1 MKILVP
7 VKRVVDYNV
16 KVRVKSD
23 GTGVDIANVKM
34 SMNPFDEIAVEEAVR
49 LKEKG
54 IATEVIAVS
63 CGVTQCQETL
73 RTAMAIGADRGILV
87 ETPADLDLQPLAVAK
102 LLKALVDKEQPG
114 LIILGK
120 QAIDDD
126 CNQTGQMLAALADL
140 PQATFA
146 SKVEVVDGKV
156 QVTREID
163 GGLEVLSLSMPAVI
177 TTDLRLNEPRYVT
190 LPNIMKAKKKQLDNF
205 KPEDLGVDVSP
216 RITTLKVSEPPKRSA
231 GIKVPDV
238 ATLVDKLNVSKGQT
252 KICAANLLCP
262 QLIKEILWLHWLLQ
276 NTTTHPSRVQL

>member
-1 MKILVP
+1 MKVLVP

-54 IATEVIAVS
+54 VVTEVIAVS

-73 RTAMAIGADRGILV
+73 RTAMAIGADRAILV
-87 ETPADLDLQPLAVAK
+87 ETTEELQPLAVAK
-102 LLKALVDKEQPG
+102 LLKALVAKEQPG
-114 LIILGK
+114 LVILGK

-126 CNQTGQMLAALADL
+126 CNQTGQMLAALTDL

-146 SKVEVVDGKV
+146 SKVEIADGKAT
-156 QVTREID
+156 VTREVD
-163 GGLEVLSLSMPAVI
+163 GGAETLKLTLPAII

-190 LPNIMKAKKKQLDNF
+190 LPNIMKAKKKPLENV
-205 KPEDLGVDVSP
+205 KPADIGVDVAP
-216 RITTLKVSEPPKRSA
+216 RLKTLSVSEPPKRK
-231 GIKVPDV
+231 GGVMVKDV
-238 ATLVDKLNVSKGQT
+238 AELVSKL
-252 KICAANLLCP
+252 KNEAKVI
-262 QLIKEILWLHWLLQ
+262 
-276 NTTTHPSRVQL
+276 

>member
-1 MKILVP
+1 VKVLVA

-54 IATEVIAVS
+54 VVTEVIAVS
-63 CGVTQCQETL
+63 CGPTQCQETL
-73 RTAMAIGADRGILV
+73 RTAMAIGADRAILV
-87 ETPADLDLQPLAVAK
+87 ESTDELQPLAIAK
-102 LLKALVDKEQPG
+102 LLKALVDKEQPS
-114 LIILGK
+114 LVILGK

-126 CNQTGQMLAALADL
+126 NNQTGQMLAALAGL

-146 SKVEVVDGKV
+146 SKVELAADGAS
-156 QVTREID
+156 VTREVD
-163 GGLEVLSLSMPAVI
+163 GGLETLKLTLPAVV

-190 LPNIMKAKKKQLDNF
+190 LPNIMKAKKKTLEVV
-205 KPEDLGVDVSP
+205 KPADLGVDVAP
-216 RITTLKVSEPPKRSA
+216 RIKTLKVSEPPKRSA

-238 ATLVDKLNVSKGQT
+238 ATLVDKLK
-252 KICAANLLCP
+252 
-262 QLIKEILWLHWLLQ
+262 
-276 NTTTHPSRVQL
+276 NTAKVL

>member
-1 MKILVP
+1 MKVLVP

-23 GTGVDIANVKM
+23 GSGVDIANVKM

-49 LKEKG
+49 LREKG
-54 IATEVIAVS
+54 LATEVIAVS
-63 CGVTQCQETL
+63 CGVAQCQETL

-146 SKVEVVDGKV
+146 SKVEIVDGKA

-163 GGLEVLSLSMPAVI
+163 GGLEVLSISLPAVV

-190 LPNIMKAKKKQLDNF
+190 LPNIMKAKKKQIDNY

-216 RITTLKVSEPPKRSA
+216 RIKTLKVVEPAKRSA

-238 ATLVDKLNVSKGQT
+238 ATLVDKLKNVAKV
-252 KICAANLLCP
+252 I
-262 QLIKEILWLHWLLQ
+262 
-276 NTTTHPSRVQL
+276 

>member
-1 MKILVP
+1 MKDLVA

-54 IATEVIAVS
+54 IATEIIAVS
-63 CGVTQCQETL
+63 CGPTQCGETL
-73 RTAMAIGADRGILV
+73 RTARAIGADRAILV
-87 ETPADLDLQPLAVAK
+87 ETTEELQPLAVAK
-102 LLKALVDKEQPG
+102 LLKAIMDKEQPG
-114 LIILGK
+114 LVILGK

-146 SKVEVVDGKV
+146 SKVEVVDGKAN
-156 QVTREID
+156 VTREVD
-163 GGLEVLSLSMPAVI
+163 GGLETLAISIPAII

-190 LPNIMKAKKKQLDNF
+190 LPNIMKAKKKQMDVF
-205 KPEDLGVDVSP
+205 KPEDLGVDVKP
-216 RITTLKVSEPPKRSA
+216 RIKTLKVVEPPKRSA

-238 ATLVDKLNVSKGQT
+238 ATLVDKLKNEAKV
-252 KICAANLLCP
+252 I
-262 QLIKEILWLHWLLQ
+262 
-276 NTTTHPSRVQL
+276 

>member
-1 MKILVP
+1 MKALVA

-23 GTGVDIANVKM
+23 NSGVDIANVKM
-34 SMNPFDEIAVEEAVR
+34 SMNPFDEIAIEEAVR
-49 LKEKG
+49 LKEAG
-54 IATEVIAVS
+54 VVSEVIAVS

-87 ETPADLDLQPLAVAK
+87 ETSEELQPLAVAK

-126 CNQTGQMLAALADL
+126 CNQTGQMLAALAHL

-146 SKVEVVDGKV
+146 SKVVVADGKA
-156 QVTREID
+156 QVTREVD
-163 GGLEVLSLSMPAVI
+163 GGLETLSISLPAVI

-190 LPNIMKAKKKQLDNF
+190 LPNIMKAKKKQLDVF
-205 KPEDLGVDVSP
+205 KPEDLGVNVAP
-216 RITTLKVSEPPKRSA
+216 RIKTLKVSEPPKRSA
-231 GIKVPDV
+231 GIKVADV
-238 ATLVDKLNVSKGQT
+238 AALVDKLKNDAKV
-252 KICAANLLCP
+252 I
-262 QLIKEILWLHWLLQ
+262 
-276 NTTTHPSRVQL
+276 